1 MSGGATRREKKE
13 QVKVQDRKLQ
23 DIVFLQW
30 GALSHQQIED
40 LLQRSAE
47 ELQWELKEIL
57 GFKNYQTCM
66 REAALLDYNVCGFW
80 WAKEASFTPAQ
91 TSFTMA
97 VLHMLLENIREKQ
110 MSLVENLMEFAKA
123 LGSACQCSTSEE
135 DATSLLNTEEAI
147 MLISYIRK
155 SLFQK
160 YRLYELHLS
169 TPRDE
174 LLLGMERTIEVFTC
188 QDAFT
193 PLEEGISTHLFP
205 DIQKNQEISD
215 NLQLQE
221 KTSATDQNDRN
232 TVLPNT

>member
-13 QVKVQDRKLQ
+13 QVKVQDRKLQKQ

-97 VLHMLLENIREKQ
+97 VLHMLLENIRVCFRNIDSTNFISAHQE
-110 MSLVENLMEFAKA
+110 MSYCWAWRGPSRCSPVKMHSPHWRKA
-123 LGSACQCSTSEE
+123 SPLTFFLTSRKIKRSV
-135 DATSLLNTEEAI
+135 T
-147 MLISYIRK
+147 ISSFKR
-155 SLFQK
+155 
-160 YRLYELHLS
+160 R
-169 TPRDE
+169 
-174 LLLGMERTIEVFTC
+174 LLLQTRMTGIQFC
-188 QDAFT
+188 QIPNASH
-193 PLEEGISTHLFP
+193 ISNSV
-205 DIQKNQEISD
+205 KN
-215 NLQLQE
+215 N
-221 KTSATDQNDRN
+221 
-232 TVLPNT
+232 V